1 MILPGSVVGFIL
13 DLDGVGKAEVV
24 VDDFG
29 ADEEDWNSH
38 EDVLNREKRQH
49 EDILTLECLPLS
61 LVGLQGPRV
70 TVVPVHAG
78 FRKGHGVKDVEELL
92 HLWQLA
98 VQEIVLKNVN
108 DFNASP
114 ESFSESKFLNQ
125 SDKEDVDDDTN
136 EEADSI
142 PLEGYTCV
150 RCIRF

>member
-98 VQEIVLKNVN
+98 V
-108 DFNASP
+108 
-114 ESFSESKFLNQ
+114 
-125 SDKEDVDDDTN
+125 
-136 EEADSI
+136 
-142 PLEGYTCV
+142 
-150 RCIRF
+150 